1 MRLHGSWLAAIGV
14 GVTLAL
20 SPPCWAHQQIGLK
33 LEQLDTEIAEH
44 PIDADLYVQRG
55 ELYRLNR
62 EWALAEVDF
71 RKAVGLKPDNP
82 DLQFHLGR
90 LWFEAGRP
98 ERARAA
104 LDRFVAA
111 RPNHVE
117 GLVIRGRVL
126 GALDEPLAA
135 AADYDR
141 VIARLDP
148 PEPEHYLQRARWLIA
163 EGDPHVDAALRG
175 IDEAIARL
183 GPLVTLVAFAID
195 VEAGRGR
202 HDAALAR
209 VASLPSALADR
220 PNWLVRRGDVLRAG
234 GRDREALA
242 AYAAA
247 LASIEGL
254 SAKRRTVRATV
265 ALEMRLRRLLA
276 RDSVGAYGSPP
287 DPVVVQ

>member
-1 MRLHGSWLAAIGV
+1 MRLRGSWLAAIGV

-20 SPPCWAHQQIGLK
+20 SSPCWAHQQIGLK
-33 LEQLDTEIAEH
+33 LDQLNFEITEH
-44 PIDADLYVQRG
+44 PNDADLYVQRG

-71 RKAVGLKPDNP
+71 RRAVDLTPDNP

-98 ERARAA
+98 EPARSA
-104 LDRFVAA
+104 LDRFIAA
-111 RPNHVE
+111 RPDHVE

-126 GALDEPLAA
+126 GALDQRLAA
-135 AADYDR
+135 VADYDR

-163 EGDPHVDAALRG
+163 EGDAHVDAALRG

-183 GPLVTLVAFAID
+183 GPLVTLITFAID
-195 VEAGRGR
+195 VENGRGR
-202 HDAALAR
+202 YDAALAR
-209 VASLPSALADR
+209 FASLPAVLAGR
-220 PNWLVRRGDVLRAG
+220 PNWLAQRGDVLRAA
-234 GRDREALA
+234 GRDREASA
-242 AYAAA
+242 AYADA

-254 SAKRRTVRATV
+254 SAKRRTVKATV
-265 ALEMRLRRLLA
+265 ALELRLRRLLR
-276 RDSVGAYGSPP
+276 RDGTG
-287 DPVVVQ
+287 D